1 MKKITALLMMLYFMA
16 FIFSSCELVEEED
29 DEQPSEEYINETI
42 DTDVTWQGGTY
53 IIEGTLRIEN
63 GGHLTIDPGTTIKFE
78 DGGRI
83 SVAGANSALTAVGTA
98 NAQITFTSVSN
109 TPSAGS
115 WDYINFESTAT
126 GTSSLQYC
134 IIEYGGGYAS
144 TYGGALW
151 LEGPSIS
158 VDHCTVSNSAVY
170 GVVCDDDSEFTSFTN
185 NTLMDNDSYDIYIE
199 GNAAHTIG
207 SGNVIDGS
215 GILVDGDTY
224 TQSEATWSLQ
234 TAPFTID
241 GTLYVQSDGGATLNI
256 AAGNTIQFTEG
267 SQMTVGSD
275 GYGTFKAIGTES
287 LPILFTSTS
296 TQKQGGQW
304 DYIGFENGSVNSELS
319 YCIVEAGGGYASY
332 VGAIDINDAAV
343 SIDNTEI
350 RLSATYAITLDNA
363 GSFASFSNNN
373 IHDVDNYVMQIYGNW
388 AHTIGTGN
396 NYGEDDLG
404 ILVHGDAF
412 EHTNET
418 WLFQSTAY
426 VIDGTLSIESA
437 SGSTLEIEAGSTIK
451 FTDGS
456 EITVGYSEFG
466 KLVVNGTSA
475 LPVTFTTSAP
485 AGGEQPGDWDGIFFE
500 SNTMNGSILN
510 YCNISYGGGYATTY
524 DNGNINLDDVSSGEP
539 TISNCIISYSAGWG
553 IYNSNSSPTLIS
565 NTYNGN
571 ANGDI
576 GN

>member
-1 MKKITALLMMLYFMA
+1 MNKIIAILLMLAFMSVIL
-16 FIFSSCELVEEED
+16 FSCELAEEED
-29 DEQPSEEYINETI
+29 DDQPSEEYINETI
-42 DTDVTWQGGTY
+42 DTDVTWEGGTY
-53 IIEGTLRIEN
+53 IIDGTLRIEN

-83 SVAGANSALTAVGTA
+83 AVSGANSALTAVGTA
-98 NAQITFTSVSN
+98 NAQITFTSVST

-158 VDHCTVSNSAVY
+158 VDHCTISNSAVY

-241 GTLYVQSDGGATLNI
+241 GTFYVQSDGGATLNI

-267 SQMTVGSD
+267 SQMEIGSD
-275 GYGTFKAIGTES
+275 GYGTLKAIGTES

-296 TQKQGGQW
+296 TQKQ
-304 DYIGFENGSVNSELS
+304 DRKSV
-319 YCIVEAGGGYASY
+319 V
-332 VGAIDINDAAV
+332 
-343 SIDNTEI
+343 
-350 RLSATYAITLDNA
+350 
-363 GSFASFSNNN
+363 
-373 IHDVDNYVMQIYGNW
+373 
-388 AHTIGTGN
+388 
-396 NYGEDDLG
+396 
-404 ILVHGDAF
+404 
-412 EHTNET
+412 
-418 WLFQSTAY
+418 
-426 VIDGTLSIESA
+426 
-437 SGSTLEIEAGSTIK
+437 
-451 FTDGS
+451 
-456 EITVGYSEFG
+456 
-466 KLVVNGTSA
+466 
-475 LPVTFTTSAP
+475 
-485 AGGEQPGDWDGIFFE
+485 
-500 SNTMNGSILN
+500 
-510 YCNISYGGGYATTY
+510 
-524 DNGNINLDDVSSGEP
+524 
-539 TISNCIISYSAGWG
+539 
-553 IYNSNSSPTLIS
+553 
-565 NTYNGN
+565 
-571 ANGDI
+571 
-576 GN
+576 